1 MWTLEA
7 LIGLLIAVVVL
18 VRISRLL
25 ELPPAIL
32 LLLGGLALSY
42 IPPFGNLELSPEM
55 VFTLFLPPLLFYAAF
70 QTSWRDFKQNARPI
84 GLLAIGLVIATTVIV
99 GLIANWVIPGL
110 PLWAAFVLGAIV
122 SPTDAIAATSITER
136 IGVPRRIVTV
146 LEGES
151 LVNDAT
157 GIVAYRLAVAAVVT
171 GTFSFLEAGQA
182 FLVSSV
188 GGILVGLAAGWLYV
202 FLLKKFDDA
211 PVENTI
217 SVIAPFTA
225 YIIAENLLH
234 VSGVLAVV
242 TAGLYFARRAPRIIS
257 SETRLQG
264 ESFWQMLDFL
274 FNGTLFLLLGL
285 QLRRIVAGLGEA
297 SLAEAIFYAFIISA
311 ATILVRIMW
320 VYPATY
326 LPRFFSKK
334 LRERDPYPSWKP
346 IFIVA
351 WTGMRGAISLAAALS
366 LPYTT
371 ASGAEFP
378 QRNLII
384 FLAFG
389 VILATLVVQGLSL
402 APVIKWLGVEA
413 DNYTAREEAEARL
426 AVTQAALDKIKTL
439 EQDENASPNILRRI
453 KSDYRNR
460 MTATEAALASG
471 EDACRVYYES
481 DRHLRL
487 EIVQAEREAALSLRS
502 SGTVHDHAIRH
513 VEHDIDLAEQQ
524 LKDHNHGLNAE
535 GRSR

>member
-7 LIGLLIAVVVL
+7 FIGLLIAVVIL

-55 VFTLFLPPLLFYAAF
+55 VFTLFLPPLLFYAAY
-70 QTSWRDFKQNARPI
+70 QTSWRDFKRNARPI
-84 GLLAIGLVIATTVIV
+84 GLLAVGLVIATTIIV
-99 GLIANWVIPGL
+99 GLTANALIPGL
-110 PLWAAFVLGAIV
+110 SLAAAFALGAII

-171 GTFSFLEAGQA
+171 GSFSFLEAGQS
-182 FLVSSV
+182 FLFSSI
-188 GGILVGLAAGWLYV
+188 GGILVGLIAGWLYV
-202 FLLKKFDDA
+202 LLLKRFDDA

-217 SVIAPFTA
+217 TVIAPFTA
-225 YIIAENLLH
+225 YIAAENLLH

-257 SETRLQG
+257 SDTRLQG

-297 SLAEAIFYAFIISA
+297 SFAEALFYSIIISA
-311 ATILVRIMW
+311 LTILVRIVW

-326 LPRFFSKK
+326 LPRLLSKR
-334 LRERDPYPSWKP
+334 LRARDPYPSWKP
-346 IFIVA
+346 IFIVG

-384 FLAFG
+384 FVSFA
-389 VILATLVVQGLSL
+389 VILSTLIVQGLSL
-402 APVIKWLGVEA
+402 PPIIKWLGVRG
-413 DNYTAREEAEARL
+413 DDSTAREEAAARIS
-426 AVTQAALDKIKTL
+426 VTKAALDKIKAL
-439 EQDENASPNILRRI
+439 EEAENAQPNVLRRI

-460 MTATEAALASG
+460 LTATEAALADG
-471 EDACRVYYES
+471 EDACRVFYQT
-481 DRHLRL
+481 DRNLRL
-487 EIVQAEREAALSLRS
+487 EIVCAEREAWLDLRAK
-502 SGTVHDHAIRH
+502 GEFHDHALRH

-524 LKDHNHGLNAE
+524 LKDHDHGLNGGE
-535 GRSR
+535 HTR

>member
-1 MWTLEA
+1 MWSLEA
-7 LIGLLIAVVVL
+7 FIGLLIAVVVL
-18 VRISRLL
+18 VRVSRVL

-55 VFTLFLPPLLFYAAF
+55 VFTIFLPPLLFYAAF
-70 QTSWRDFKQNARPI
+70 FTSWRDFKQNARPI
-84 GLLAIGLVIATTVIV
+84 GLLAIGLVVATTEIVELFENAVIHYFT
-99 GLIANWVIPGL
+99 LA
-110 PLWAAFVLGAIV
+110 AAFALGAIV

-157 GIVAYRLAVAAVVT
+157 GIVAYRVAVAAVVT
-171 GTFSFLEAGQA
+171 NVFSFLEAGQS
-182 FLVSSV
+182 FLVSSA

-202 FLLKKFDDA
+202 FLLKRFDDA

-217 SVIAPFTA
+217 TVIAPFTA
-225 YIIAENLLH
+225 YIVAENLLH

-257 SETRLQG
+257 SDTRLQG

-285 QLRRIVAGLGEA
+285 QLRRIVAGLGDT
-297 SLAEAIFYAFIISA
+297 SLTEAIFYAFVVSA
-311 ATILVRIMW
+311 ITILTRILW

-326 LPRFFSKK
+326 LPRMLSKS
-334 LRERDPYPSWKP
+334 LRQRDPYPSWKP

-351 WTGMRGAISLAAALS
+351 WTGMRGAISLAAALA

-371 ASGAEFP
+371 AAGAEFP

-384 FLAFG
+384 FIAFV
-389 VILATLVVQGLSL
+389 VILATLVLQGLSL
-402 APVIKWLGVEA
+402 PPIIKWLGVRG
-413 DNYTAREEAEARL
+413 DNSTAREEAKVRIS
-426 AVTQAALDKIKTL
+426 VTQAALDKIKTL
-439 EQDENASPNILRRI
+439 EESENAPPNVLRRI

-460 MTATEAALASG
+460 LTATEAALAEG
-471 EDACRVYYES
+471 EDACRVFYAT
-481 DRHLRL
+481 DRSLRL
-487 EIVQAEREAALSLRS
+487 EIVRAEREAWFDLRTK
-502 SGTVHDHAIRH
+502 GEFHDHALRH
-513 VEHDIDLAEQQ
+513 VEHDIDLTEQQ
-524 LKDHNHGLNAE
+524 LKDHDHGLNGGE
-535 GRSR
+535 HSR